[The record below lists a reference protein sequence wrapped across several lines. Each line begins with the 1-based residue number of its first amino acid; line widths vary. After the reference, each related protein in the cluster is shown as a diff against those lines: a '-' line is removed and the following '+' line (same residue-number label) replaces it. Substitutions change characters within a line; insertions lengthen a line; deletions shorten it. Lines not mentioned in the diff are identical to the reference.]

1 MKKLMIVFIMLCSI
15 TLYSQD
21 TIVKRAL
28 RSPYLLDWSL
38 ITNDTISYLL
48 GLDGE
53 NIYKSTNINNNL
65 SVTGNTKL
73 GNAITDT
80 TAITGTTI
88 HNATDTTGK
97 VYGRIVPRWAG
108 IVSSATPSVNSDK
121 YDSYDITL
129 LATDITNFTTTGTPT
144 NFQKLYIRI
153 TPDATP
159 RTIAWDAAKF
169 VTGIV
174 TLPATT
180 VASKTLSVL
189 FIYNINTSKWVCQA
203 AGNNQ

>member
-1 MKKLMIVFIMLCSI
+1 MKTLVTFFIMLCSI

-28 RSPYLLDWSL
+28 RNPLLLDWSL

-48 GLDGE
+48 GLDGG
-53 NIYKSTNINNNL
+53 NIYKGTSIINNL
-65 SVTGNTKL
+65 SV
-73 GNAITDT
+73 
-80 TAITGTTI
+80 TGTTI

-129 LATDITNFTTTGTPT
+129 LATDITNFTATGTPT

-159 RTIAWDAAKF
+159 RTITWDAAKF

-189 FIYNINTSKWVCQA
+189 FIYNTNISRWVCQA
-203 AGNNQ
+203 AGSNQ